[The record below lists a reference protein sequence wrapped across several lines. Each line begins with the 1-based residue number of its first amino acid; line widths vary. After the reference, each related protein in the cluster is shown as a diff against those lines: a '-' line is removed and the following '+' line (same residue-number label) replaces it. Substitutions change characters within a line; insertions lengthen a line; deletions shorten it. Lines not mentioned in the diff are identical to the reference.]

1 MTLSTPEALSR
12 HLGRTDSGNVPEPR
26 LVPNHMPV
34 DSRRSGARTTV
45 RVTANGNN
53 LTPGG
58 ECGPLYPAF
67 SLYSVNMWGI
77 VGNTSQDRA
86 VGSLADHEALHRDLS
101 TFDRLE
107 RPAHHSQQTA
117 QLTPEGGTLAEGVE
131 PCLYFFSPEA
141 WQDQV
146 ERLLQLDQ
154 LRSEARDAQRKF
166 FATAEECVFDRQ
178 GRITIPAHLRESA
191 GIIKDVAVVG
201 VGTKIE
207 IWQLEGW
214 RHQKASIDAGAP
226 DIFERASRLP
236 KSPT

>member
-1 MTLSTPEALSR
+1 MRLFTGTFQHSIDSK
-12 HLGRTDSGNVPEPR
+12 GR
-26 LVPNHMPV
+26 
-34 DSRRSGARTTV
+34 
-45 RVTANGNN
+45 
-53 LTPGG
+53 LTIPSK
-58 ECGPLYPAF
+58 L
-67 SLYSVNMWGI
+67 
-77 VGNTSQDRA
+77 R
-86 VGSLADHEALHRDLS
+86 
-101 TFDRLE
+101 
-107 RPAHHSQQTA
+107 

-146 ERLLQLDQ
+146 ERLLQLDA

-214 RHQKASIDAGAP
+214 RQQKASIDAGAP